1 MSQFYLTWT
10 TTLFLTKKL
19 RFSVKC
25 EILSTSVPFVKKKR
39 LSSTFI
45 SMTIVFASLLLYL
58 SIVFFVHYFFW
69 VWSGLFFLLVVF
81 FLLQKRQAQKRGQKC
96 ASSIHHLLSVRLTK
110 GEILISFLLNLWIYC
125 FFSFFSIILH
135 VKKFNH
141 WTNNDQSWCSGVLQR
156 RTEVFHGYFHIN
168 KMYKRQLI
176 VIYRL

>member
-10 TTLFLTKKL
+10 TTLPLTKKKL
-19 RFSVKC
+19 RFSIKC

-69 VWSGLFFLLVVF
+69 VWSGLFSPCSF

-125 FFSFFSIILH
+125 FFLFFFQL
-135 VKKFNH
+135 
-141 WTNNDQSWCSGVLQR
+141 
-156 RTEVFHGYFHIN
+156 YF
-168 KMYKRQLI
+168 M
-176 VIYRL
+176 